1 MATEKCL
8 DEILG
13 KYMCSIDCQELSC
26 PDDKILCIV
35 NYIQYSKEAT
45 EINSFPETL
54 YDRFYYLLG
63 TICESTRDM
72 VLQQCVYQLIFMLN
86 LQSNYMGEY
95 SAVLHAPND
104 FRCHWVM
111 PEIFIPNR
119 CFAVP

>member
-13 KYMCSIDCQELSC
+13 KYMCSIDCEELSC

-35 NYIQYSKEAT
+35 NYIQYSEEAT
-45 EINSFPETL
+45 EMNSFPETL

-86 LQSNYMGEY
+86 LQEDREDELVTILFGKDKEHLLDGEC
-95 SAVLHAPND
+95 LFN
-104 FRCHWVM
+104 
-111 PEIFIPNR
+111 
-119 CFAVP
+119 